1 LLFLGFPI
9 AGRRRIAWL
18 ACLLQKLRRGHSGSV
33 TAHLI
38 AGDARP
44 QNNEANPRN
53 EAEIELP
60 LPSTGD
66 ALVGQRVIAMLVRG
80 YGRHNGTVTEAVP
93 GSDRCRICWD
103 DGTSGRFLR
112 SKISKCL
119 EKQPRAVMRP
129 LEAPLPNQT
138 RPESTSAAASKRCEI
153 IDISDS
159 DCDSAEQPAPG
170 KPGHA
175 DPPERQGG
183 QPFPLPSLKR
193 ARDNSEGDASAN
205 FVTGEQCKRA
215 KEVNE
220 VLAQVL
226 AAFACSWPLDA
237 MEVLRGGFCT
247 DRNWWHR
254 WAMIDTPRVLQR
266 TMSWI

>member
-1 LLFLGFPI
+1 MRSPGQPCKHVAGPFVTGCLSGFGLEHRILRGLLFLGFPI

-33 TAHLI
+33 TANLI

-53 EAEIELP
+53 EAETELP

-112 SKISKCL
+112 SKISKYL
-119 EKQPRAVMRP
+119 EKQPRVVMRP
-129 LEAPLPNQT
+129 FEAPRPNQT
-138 RPESTSAAASKRCEI
+138 RP
-153 IDISDS
+153 S
-159 DCDSAEQPAPG
+159 DCDSSEPPAPR

-183 QPFPLPSLKR
+183 QPFPQPSLKR
-193 ARDNSEGDASAN
+193 ARDNGDAN

-220 VLAQVL
+220 VLAQV
-226 AAFACSWPLDA
+226 
-237 MEVLRGGFCT
+237 
-247 DRNWWHR
+247 
-254 WAMIDTPRVLQR
+254 
-266 TMSWI
+266 